1 MGENLSNL
9 EELYIADNGLVNLK
23 GLENNNLQTIEIAN
37 NKVED
42 ISGLEHMTNLEEFWA
57 NSNQIGNFKEVEKL
71 STNSGLLTVYFENN
85 PIQKDPQ
92 YRRKIKLVL
101 PSLTQIDATL

>member
-1 MGENLSNL
+1 MS
-9 EELYIADNGLVNLK
+9 K
-23 GLENNNLQTIEIAN
+23 
-37 NKVED
+37 
-42 ISGLEHMTNLEEFWA
+42 LEEFWA

-71 STNSGLLTVYFENN
+71 APNAALLTVYLENN

-101 PSLTQIDATL
+101 PTLTQIDATLCK